1 MLESPLSRWQAQFFS
16 ERVRTRSSGADGVYF
31 REQVFG
37 ALDVLS
43 DALPDLQSTLGEENF
58 RFFVR
63 ELLQNVQPKDA
74 LGTSLVEPFLCFV
87 LSRPELSQSPSELAL
102 VRTTLERVRANSAP
116 V

>member
-1 MLESPLSRWQAQFFS
+1 MMQTPLSKWQAQFFS
-16 ERVRTRSSGADGVYF
+16 KRVRTPSSGADGVYF

-43 DALPDLQSTLGEENF
+43 DALPDMQSALGEQNF

-63 ELLQNVQPKDA
+63 ELLQKVQPKDA

-87 LSRPELSQSPSELAL
+87 LSSPQLSERPSELAL
-102 VRTTLERVRANSAP
+102 VRATLERVRANSASA
-116 V
+116 